1 MPDASP
7 AARERFGRSAL
18 LVIALCISIIFF
30 FLVQDFLITL
40 LLAAIFSAMMQP
52 VYQWLLKKY
61 KGRRTLA
68 SLSTV
73 FIVLLGIVIPLSG
86 FLGVVVSQAI
96 QVSQSVGP
104 WVEQRLE
111 NPDDQLDQWLQR
123 IPFADRLQPYR
134 AQIEAKIGELAGQA
148 GTFLVNRV
156 AAVTRGTVSF
166 FLQLFVMLYAMFFFL
181 TGGKKILMR
190 ILYYL
195 PLTPENESRMVN
207 HFVSVTRATIKGTL
221 VIGLVQGTLA
231 GGAFFV
237 AGIQGSAFW
246 GTIMAVLAV
255 IPGIGP
261 PLVWVPAVIYLLA
274 TGHFLAALLL
284 ALWCGLVV
292 GLSDNLLRPRL
303 VGRDAKMSD
312 LLILVSTLG
321 GIFLFGAVG
330 FIIGPIIAALFVTVW
345 EIYGT
350 VFKDVLPEN
359 A

>member
-7 AARERFGRSAL
+7 AQRERFGRWSL
-18 LVIALCISIIFF
+18 LGLAIGISILFF

-40 LLAAIFSAMMQP
+40 LLAAIFSSMMQP
-52 VYQWLLKKY
+52 AYQWLLEKF
-61 KGRRTLA
+61 KGRKGLA
-68 SLSTV
+68 SLTTV
-73 FIVLLGIVIPLSG
+73 FIVLLGIILPLSA

-96 QVSQSVGP
+96 QVSESVGP
-104 WVEQRLE
+104 WVEQRLDS
-111 NPDDQLDQWLQR
+111 PGDPIDQLLER
-123 IPFADRLQPYR
+123 IPFADRVQPYR
-134 AQIEAKIGELAGQA
+134 TQIEAKVGELAGQL

-156 AAVTRGTVSF
+156 AALTRGTVSF
-166 FLQLFVMLYAMFFFL
+166 LLQLFVMLYAMFFFL
-181 TGGKKILMR
+181 TGGRKILMR

-195 PLTPENESRMVN
+195 PLTPERESRMVN

-221 VIGLVQGTLA
+221 IIGLVQGTLA
-231 GGAFFV
+231 GVAFFI

-246 GTIMAVLAV
+246 GTIMGVLAV

-261 PLVWVPAVIYLLA
+261 PLVWVPAVVYLLA
-274 TGHFLAALLL
+274 TGQFLAALLL
-284 ALWCGLVV
+284 GLWCGLVV

-312 LLILVSTLG
+312 LMILVSTLG
-321 GIFLFGAVG
+321 GLFLFGAVG

-345 EIYGT
+345 EIYGA
-350 VFKDVLPEN
+350 VFHDVLPDN